1 MFFQWFVGSI
11 AILPWSTQGALR
23 VQRRQHRAAH
33 RQLPE
38 DGRGRLNGAASAK
51 NFPRKTEDGEIFDD
65 FCEDFLLVFHV

>member
-1 MFFQWFVGSI
+1 MFQTPNQKILLNPYVLPWFVGSI

-51 NFPRKTEDGEIFDD
+51 FSEEN
-65 FCEDFLLVFHV
+65 

>member
-38 DGRGRLNGAASAK
+38 NGRGRLNGAAWAK
-51 NFPRKTEDGEIFDD
+51 FSEEN
-65 FCEDFLLVFHV
+65 